1 MWELMCMYIRTHVE
15 LETDVLS
22 NKGWYHRQF
31 SMSFYWIFVEQS
43 KCTYMAIETIGQTVR
58 GFDHESL
65 IIHIIAIRKERLKG
79 VCSCA
84 VGDT

>member
-1 MWELMCMYIRTHVE
+1 MYIRTHVE

-43 KCTYMAIETIGQTVR
+43 KCTY
-58 GFDHESL
+58 
-65 IIHIIAIRKERLKG
+65 IHGNRNDRTNSERL
-79 VCSCA
+79 
-84 VGDT
+84 